1 MASGSRGSGTGAVS
15 QALRLRRWIDIQLK
29 DVLEERARGNW
40 TEEDEREWRR
50 TKPYECETCNERS
63 STRVS
68 QSSDSRETVQLTRTG
83 EKTTLSFSRNLSHR
97 PGN

>member
-1 MASGSRGSGTGAVS
+1 MARKSNRKSPSGASGSRSVGSGTVS

-29 DVLEERARGNW
+29 DVLEERARGTW
-40 TEEDEREWRR
+40 TDEDEKEWRR

-68 QSSDSRETVQLTRTG
+68 HPAATPELWSGWVL
-83 EKTTLSFSRNLSHR
+83 
-97 PGN
+97 

>member
-1 MASGSRGSGTGAVS
+1 VASGSRGSGAGAVS

-29 DVLEERARGNW
+29 DVLEEKARGNW

-68 QSSDSRETVQLTRTG
+68 QSSDSRETVQPTHPERK
-83 EKTTLSFSRNLSHR
+83 KTLLFLLDLSHG
-97 PGN
+97 PDN